1 MRATIAAAIAAVA
14 AAALLCT
21 ARPAAAETPPAG
33 TVAKAAAPADEVVAA
48 WNEAARKIIA
58 MAEDYPEAKY
68 DFKPTPEVRSFA
80 EQILHVAGGN
90 VLFLDAAKTGKFSE
104 QDPPRAAYKTK
115 AQIVAFLK
123 KSVADDVAYIRQTSF
138 ATPMK
143 SPFAPK
149 MMSPM
154 AYWYDAAGHMSEH
167 YGQLVFYYRLNKLVP
182 PESRPRK

>member
-1 MRATIAAAIAAVA
+1 MRIVA
-14 AAALLCT
+14 ATVVALISI
-21 ARPAAAETPPAG
+21 AMPAFAETPPAG
-33 TVAKAAAPADEVVAA
+33 TAAKAGTPADEVLAA
-48 WNEAARKIIA
+48 WNEEARKIVA

-90 VLFLDAAKTGKFSE
+90 VMFLDAAKTGKFE
-104 QDPPRAAYKTK
+104 DKDPSRATYKTK

-123 KSVADDVAYIRQTSF
+123 KTVADDAAFIKQTNF

-143 SPFAPK
+143 APFAPK

-154 AYWYDAAGHMSEH
+154 AYWFDAVGHMCEH
-167 YGQLVFYYRLNKLVP
+167 YGQLVFYYRMNKLVP
-182 PESRPRK
+182 PESRPKK

>member
-1 MRATIAAAIAAVA
+1 MRIAAAAAVA
-14 AAALLCT
+14 ALICAAV
-21 ARPAAAETPPAG
+21 PAAAETPPAG
-33 TVAKAAAPADEVVAA
+33 AVAKAGTPADEVLAA

-90 VLFLDAAKTGKFSE
+90 VLFLDAAKTGKFKE
-104 QDPPRAAYKTK
+104 EDPSRAAYKTK

-123 KSVADDVAYIRQTSF
+123 KSVADDAAYIRQTSF

-154 AYWYDAAGHMSEH
+154 AYWYDAASHMSEH

-182 PESRPRK
+182 PESRPKK

>member
-1 MRATIAAAIAAVA
+1 MRIVA
-14 AAALLCT
+14 ATVAALISI
-21 ARPAAAETPPAG
+21 AVPAVAETPPAG
-33 TVAKAAAPADEVVAA
+33 SAAKAGTPADETLAA
-48 WNEAARKIIA
+48 WNEEARKIVA

-90 VLFLDAAKTGKFSE
+90 VLFLDAAKTGKFKEEEPS
-104 QDPPRAAYKTK
+104 RATYKTK

-123 KSVADDVAYIRQTSF
+123 KTVADDAALIKATNF
-138 ATPMK
+138 AAPMK

-154 AYWYDAAGHMSEH
+154 AYWFDAAGHMSEH
-167 YGQLVFYYRLNKLVP
+167 YGQLVFYYRMNKLVP
-182 PESRPRK
+182 PESRPKK